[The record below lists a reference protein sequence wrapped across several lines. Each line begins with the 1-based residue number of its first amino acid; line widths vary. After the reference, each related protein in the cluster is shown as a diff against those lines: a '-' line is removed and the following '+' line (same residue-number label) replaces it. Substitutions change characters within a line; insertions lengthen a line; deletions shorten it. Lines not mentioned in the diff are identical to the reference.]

1 MAASASEGEAG
12 RRLIGE
18 RLLLS
23 TNTPFLPQHSVFSSA
38 GQEELRAFGEDLIDI
53 LAEADAQSDGPRF
66 MVQVNGHADKRPY
79 LTNRF
84 GNWELSSLRAVS
96 VVEYLIEEVGLPAN
110 RLIAAGFAEHQPL
123 IDGDTESE
131 YALNRRIE
139 FRLVAQ

>member
-1 MAASASEGEAG
+1 MSGW
-12 RRLIGE
+12 
-18 RLLLS
+18 LLS
-23 TNTPFLPQHSVFSSA
+23 TNTPSSSRRHSVFSSA

-96 VVEYLIEEVGLPAN
+96 VVEYLIEEVGLPPTA
-110 RLIAAGFAEHQPL
+110 
-123 IDGDTESE
+123 
-131 YALNRRIE
+131 
-139 FRLVAQ
+139 